1 MKKQANSRHCFVC
14 GVDNHHGLHI
24 FFYEEEAGKISATI
38 TVPGHFQGYP
48 GIVHG
53 GIIAAMLDEVSGR
66 TIMGDNDTRWM
77 VTASLSV
84 RYRRP
89 VPVEKPLRLV
99 GVLKEDTVNIA
110 RVHGEIWD
118 ENGTVLAESEA
129 VMASVP
135 KNVKESMDNL
145 SAEDW
150 KVYPDADTTCF

>member
-1 MKKQANSRHCFVC
+1 
-14 GVDNHHGLHI
+14 
-24 FFYEEEAGKISATI
+24 
-38 TVPGHFQGYP
+38 
-48 GIVHG
+48 
-53 GIIAAMLDEVSGR
+53 
-66 TIMGDNDTRWM
+66 MGDYDTRWM

-89 VPVEKPLRLV
+89 VPVEKPLRLI

-150 KVYPDADTTCF
+150 KVYPD